1 VLVFSAYAFVDGTFA
16 IVASV
21 RAARRHERW
30 GFLLLEG
37 IVNIIAA
44 ALAFLW
50 PAVTVVSFVFL
61 MGTWAILSGG
71 LILSAAM
78 RLSGITAVGGL
89 CSVVLH
95 Q

>member
-1 VLVFSAYAFVDGTFA
+1 MLVFSAYAFVDGTFA

-21 RAARRHERW
+21 RAAGRHERW

-71 LILSAAM
+71 LMLSAAM
-78 RLSGITAVGGL
+78 RLGGITAVGGL